1 MICYVYGKDGMLD
14 YIKLLLLE
22 NITYEDEELRNHIKP
37 AFTFIPV
44 QGQLKLE
51 L

>member
-37 AFTFIPV
+37 AVHIHTSS
-44 QGQLKLE
+44 GAAKT
-51 L
+51 